1 MQKLSE
7 ILKKVHRGG
16 WIENLEIER
25 RVAEC
30 NFIGPEAK
38 SINF

>member
-7 ILKKVHRGG
+7 ILKKVHRSG

-25 RVAEC
+25 RVAEYK
-30 NFIGPEAK
+30 FIGPGAK